1 MITKRKKM
9 TVRKAREIPTLKQ
22 FEEKEEEEEISKA
35 VTKEV
40 KDAFRGN

>member
-1 MITKRKKM
+1 MKRKEM
-9 TVRKAREIPTLKQ
+9 TIQKAREIPTLKQ

-35 VTKEV
+35 LPKEV